1 MILIGFAVIFDQN
14 TINLGSIWQKTGE
27 KTFTNE
33 IIESIWKFIWEK
45 LSFFES
51 PTKVSV
57 DGIFIESLRVQI
69 RLWFD
74 ADQNRVSHIN
84 QSRLYNED
92 FQDILFKKVIF
103 NSESI
108 IKSNIVHPPICG
120 PPPHLWAK
128 TFTLKYRR
136 DGLFCNFRYRK

>member
-45 LSFFES
+45 LSYFERL
-51 PTKVSV
+51 TKVSI
-57 DGIFIESLRVQI
+57 DWIFIESLRVQI

-74 ADQNRVSHIN
+74 AEQNRVSHIH
-84 QSRLYNED
+84 QTRLFNED

-103 NSESI
+103 NSKSI

-120 PPPHLWAK
+120 TPFMGK
-128 TFTLKYRR
+128 
-136 DGLFCNFRYRK
+136 NV